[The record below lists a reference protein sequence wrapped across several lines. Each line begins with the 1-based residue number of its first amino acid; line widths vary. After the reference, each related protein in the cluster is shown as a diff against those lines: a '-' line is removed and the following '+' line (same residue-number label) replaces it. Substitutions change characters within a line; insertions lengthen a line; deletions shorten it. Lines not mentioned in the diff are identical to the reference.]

1 MGSKD
6 RPKETKK
13 KKAKKPVTAREVQ
26 PRERFTPP
34 PPPSSKRTEP
44 EA

>member
-13 KKAKKPVTAREVQ
+13 KKVKKAPVPKAQQEPKERWRPPAPER
-26 PRERFTPP
+26 RERG
-34 PPPSSKRTEP
+34 
-44 EA
+44 

>member
-13 KKAKKPVTAREVQ
+13 KKPKKPPVAKEPVARDRYVPPAP
-26 PRERFTPP
+26 PRDREHV
-34 PPPSSKRTEP
+34 EG
-44 EA
+44 